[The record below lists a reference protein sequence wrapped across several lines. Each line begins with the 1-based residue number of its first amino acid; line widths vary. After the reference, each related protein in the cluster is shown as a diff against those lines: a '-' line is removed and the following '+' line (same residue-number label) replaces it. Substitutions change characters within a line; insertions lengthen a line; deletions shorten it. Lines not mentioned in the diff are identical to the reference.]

1 MNWRTQVFV
10 AAGLLVATSAQ
21 AGLPRESDPGVRL
34 FLDNRLEQALP
45 MLEGAAARDADD
57 PDAHAWLADC
67 LRRLGRLNDA
77 ERAARRALALAPDH
91 AFAHVVLGDTYNPQF
106 GGWPAANADSSA
118 WHIRRAVACD
128 PAAVCVWPSAWS
140 LARQSGDEGFERQV
154 LHGMVT
160 TGFLTPALLAY
171 TRWVLRSL
179 PEGAVYLCN
188 GDMDTYPALALPATE
203 GLRPDVT
210 VVCLPMLEL
219 PWYRRQMAR
228 ERALPA
234 TVSGAALDS
243 LEVRAGPDGATVTV
257 GQQVLGAWLE
267 AIAAG
272 SFARPL
278 AVAISVPDVNAAGT
292 KGRRSLAGPFWLV
305 RPAAVEAETDT
316 ASVRASFANL
326 DVQAVRGHCFSRLDR
341 SPVRRMYTDHMHDN
355 VAAMAAHYVAAAA
368 KAADPGRT
376 RAALDWGVRL
386 ARAAGASDASV
397 KWIQEAALAK

>member
-1 MNWRTQVFV
+1 MNWRTHIFV

-21 AGLPRESDPGVRL
+21 AGLPRESDPGVRR
-34 FLDNRLEQALP
+34 FLANRLEQALP
-45 MLEGAAARDADD
+45 LLERAAARDADD

-67 LRRLGRLNDA
+67 LRRLGRYDDA
-77 ERAARRALALAPDH
+77 EAAARRALVLAPDH

-140 LARQSGDEGFERQV
+140 EARRSEDADFERQV

-160 TGFLTPALLAY
+160 TGFLAPALLAY

-219 PWYRRQMAR
+219 PGYRRQMAR

-234 TVSGAALDS
+234 TVSGDALDS
-243 LEVRAGPDGATVTV
+243 MVVRAGPDGAVVTA
-257 GQQVLGAWLE
+257 GQQVLGRWLG

-278 AVAISVPDVNAAGT
+278 AVAISVPDANAAGT
-292 KGRRSLAGPFWLV
+292 EGRRSLAGPFWLV
-305 RPAAVEAETDT
+305 QPAAVEAETDT

-326 DVQAVRGHCFSRLDR
+326 DVQAVRGHCFSPLDR
-341 SPVRRMYTDHMHDN
+341 SPIRRTYTDRMHDN
-355 VAAMAAHYVAAAA
+355 VAAVAAHYVAAVA
-368 KAADPGRT
+368 KSADPVRT
-376 RAALDWGVRL
+376 RVALDWAVRL
-386 ARAAGASDASV
+386 ARAAGASDACV
-397 KWIQEAALAK
+397 RAVREAALAK